1 MQCWICKRQARGF
14 IHTDH
19 RHGVSD
25 PRRYPTDWAF
35 CSRRCQ
41 SAFHL
46 FYGGWADSSQLG
58 EVPPMVDATEVEQAA
73 MRQCLKFF
81 GEAAA
86 EIGFDKPLGSY
97 SKDEAL
103 RVVDAIVTAYCDA
116 MTAHHEQTRHPRVK
130 GLGTD
135 LCDPIRSPQPA
146 AAQAIPAQ
154 PTGTVFDDM
163 PSDAPWEDGH
173 A

>member
-1 MQCWICKRQARGF
+1 MQCWICKRQARGL
-14 IHTDH
+14 IHTDS

-46 FYGGWADSSQLG
+46 FYGGWVEAAQIG
-58 EVPPMVDATEVEQAA
+58 EVVAMVDATEVEQAA

-97 SKDEAL
+97 SEDEAL

-116 MTAHHEQTRHPRVK
+116 MAAHHEQTRHPHVK
-130 GLGTD
+130 GLGANGAEVR
-135 LCDPIRSPQPA
+135 DPIRSPPLAASPA
-146 AAQAIPAQ
+146 
-154 PTGTVFDDM
+154 TSTVFDDM
-163 PSDAPWEDGH
+163 PSDAPWETGH